1 MPLLLLHPGVDLTL
15 ELYVSLTLEEAMAL
29 QWERVRKRT
38 VGDTYVKALEYRLE
52 SLLRDCLDWD
62 LKPPTEAQ
70 ISYATLLGARHGVS
84 VPSEALS
91 YRFHMAMFLE
101 TWARK
106 PTQSGQVGV
115 RLEASVQTS
124 PPLENLQRQDSD
136 PAQPT
141 SPVQKEA

>member
-1 MPLLLLHPGVDLTL
+1 MPLLLVHPGVDLTL
-15 ELYVSLTLEEAMAL
+15 ELYVSPALEEAMAL

-38 VGDTYVKALEYRLE
+38 VRDTYVKALEYRLE
-52 SLLRDCLDWD
+52 NLLRDCLDWD

-101 TWARK
+101 AWARR
-106 PTQSGQVGV
+106 PAPSDQV
-115 RLEASVQTS
+115 RERPEPSVQTS
-124 PPLENLQRQDSD
+124 PAMENPQRQDTD
-136 PAQPT
+136 PTQPS
-141 SPVQKEA
+141 SPQQKEA

>member
-1 MPLLLLHPGVDLTL
+1 MPLLLVHPGVDLTL
-15 ELYVSLTLEEAMAL
+15 ELYVSPALEEAMAL

-38 VGDTYVKALEYRLE
+38 VRDTYVKALEYRLE

-70 ISYATLLGARHGVS
+70 ISYATLLGARHGIA

-101 TWARK
+101 AWARK
-106 PTQSGQVGV
+106 PTPSGQVGAKPD
-115 RLEASVQTS
+115 ASGQTS
-124 PPLENLQRQDSD
+124 PHMENPERQNSG
-136 PAQPT
+136 PTQPT
-141 SPVQKEA
+141 SHVEKEA

>member
-15 ELYVSLTLEEAMAL
+15 ELYVSPALEEAMAL

-38 VGDTYVKALEYRLE
+38 VRDTYVRALEYRLE
-52 SLLRDCLDWD
+52 YLLRDCLDWD

-84 VPSEALS
+84 VPSEAMR

-101 TWARK
+101 AWARK
-106 PTQSGQVGV
+106 PAPSGQVGGTP
-115 RLEASVQTS
+115 EASVQT
-124 PPLENLQRQDSD
+124 PPPMENPQWDDSTQT
-136 PAQPT
+136 QPT
-141 SPVQKEA
+141 IPLQEGT